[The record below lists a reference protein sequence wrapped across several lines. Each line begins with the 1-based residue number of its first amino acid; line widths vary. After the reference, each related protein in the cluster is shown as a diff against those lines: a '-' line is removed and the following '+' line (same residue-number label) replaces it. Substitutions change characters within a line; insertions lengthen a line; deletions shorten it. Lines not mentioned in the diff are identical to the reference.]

1 MQKTNLKYYLISLFI
16 IDADQISKYLIRYK
30 LSDFENV
37 PFQVIGDFF
46 RIRFVQ
52 NPGAA
57 FSLYFNSSL
66 LNKLLF
72 LYMPIA
78 LILFFIYL
86 IATSKN
92 RLSLFSYSLILGG
105 AIGNIID
112 RIIFGKVTDFLDF
125 DFPDF
130 LIERWPTFNIAD
142 SSIVVAMILIL
153 LADLVFTKKNTI
165 NSETTEEE

>member
-16 IDADQISKYLIRYK
+16 IVADQISKYLIRYK

>member
-1 MQKTNLKYYLISLFI
+1 MKKENLKYYMISLLI
-16 IDADQISKYLIRYK
+16 IIADQISKYLIRYK
-30 LSDFENV
+30 LSDYENV
-37 PFQVIGDFF
+37 PFQIMGDFF

-57 FSLYFNSSL
+57 FSLYFNNDL
-66 LNKLLF
+66 LNKFLF
-72 LYMPIA
+72 MYMPIA

-86 IATSKN
+86 IAISKN

-112 RIIFGKVTDFLDF
+112 RVIFGKVTDFLDF

-153 LADLVFTKKNTI
+153 LADLVFTKKKTI
-165 NSETTEEE
+165 NSETTEE